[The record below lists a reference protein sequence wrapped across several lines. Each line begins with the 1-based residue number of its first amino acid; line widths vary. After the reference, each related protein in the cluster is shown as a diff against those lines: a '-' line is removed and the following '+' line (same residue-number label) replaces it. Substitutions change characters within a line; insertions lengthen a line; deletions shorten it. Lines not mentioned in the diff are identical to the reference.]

1 MKKHNGGNMMN
12 KLKSEDVL
20 IALDLAID
28 AHKGQK
34 RKGTD
39 IPYIKHILDVYEI
52 LRNENIDNET
62 LIIGILHDTV
72 EDTTTTLEDI
82 QWWFGDYVRF
92 GVECESEDKTINNY
106 FERKKEHIDRIKQA
120 PINIQLVN
128 CADKLANITDIIDD
142 YNKIGEDVF
151 KRFKQGKTGIL
162 KYYDYAILNYK
173 LNGFETFEKLKEKFN
188 LLKNMLEKVEKD
200 NILC

>member
-1 MKKHNGGNMMN
+1 MN

-128 CADKLANITDIIDD
+128 CADKLANITDIIND
-142 YNKIGEDVF
+142 YNEIGEDVF

-162 KYYDYAILNYK
+162 KYYEYAILNYK

-188 LLKNMLEKVEKD
+188 LLKNMLEKVEKN

>member
-1 MKKHNGGNMMN
+1 MN

-128 CADKLANITDIIDD
+128 CADKLANITDIIND

>member
-1 MKKHNGGNMMN
+1 MN

>member
-1 MKKHNGGNMMN
+1 MN

-72 EDTTTTLEDI
+72 EDTATTLEDI

>member
-1 MKKHNGGNMMN
+1 MMN

-128 CADKLANITDIIDD
+128 CADKLANITDIIND

-162 KYYDYAILNYK
+162 KYYEYAILNYK

-188 LLKNMLEKVEKD
+188 LLKNMLEKVEK
-200 NILC
+200 NNTLC